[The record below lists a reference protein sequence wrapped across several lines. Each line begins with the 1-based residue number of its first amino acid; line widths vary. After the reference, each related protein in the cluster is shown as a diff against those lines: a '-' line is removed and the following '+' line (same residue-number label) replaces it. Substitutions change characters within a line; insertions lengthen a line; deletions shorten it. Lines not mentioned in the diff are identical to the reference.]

1 MSLRSALLALL
12 RIGPM
17 SGYELA
23 KQFSQSVGHVWH
35 APDSQIYPELR
46 KMATEGLVVAEEQ
59 TRGTAGRRRVYHA
72 TEAGERAFL
81 DWMNSPLKYQRT
93 RDAAHLRAAYLESA
107 DQEAI
112 CDFLRGHIEHWQGEL
127 KVWEDEIATIEA
139 LESPM
144 LNRRLAVTAEE
155 DREVTIEYKKFAYEG
170 LAARAR
176 SEIDWAQRGLKLSRR
191 LERTAETASSR
202 HTD

>member
-17 SGYELA
+17 SGYELQ

-46 KMATEGLVVAEEQ
+46 KMANEELIIAEEQ
-59 TRGTAGRRRVYHA
+59 TRGSAGLRRVYHV
-72 TEAGERAFL
+72 TEAGERAFA
-81 DWMNSPLKYQRT
+81 DWMNGPLKYQRT

-107 DQEAI
+107 DQAAVYA
-112 CDFLRGHIEHWQGEL
+112 FLNKHISHWQDEL

-144 LNRRLAVTAEE
+144 LNRRLAVTADE

-176 SEIDWAQRGLKLSRR
+176 SEIDWAQRGLKLSKR
-191 LERTAETASSR
+191 LERKNAQAAQ
-202 HTD
+202 

>member
-17 SGYELA
+17 SGYELQ

-46 KMATEGLVVAEEQ
+46 KMATEELIVAEEQ
-59 TRGTAGRRRVYHA
+59 TRGSAGMRRVYHV
-72 TEAGERAFL
+72 TEAGERAFT
-81 DWMNSPLKYQRT
+81 DWMNGPLKYQRT

-107 DQEAI
+107 DQAAVYA
-112 CDFLRGHIEHWQGEL
+112 FLNEHIAHWKSEL
-127 KVWEDEIATIEA
+127 QVWEDEIATIEA

-144 LNRRLAVTAEE
+144 LNRRLAVTADA
-155 DREVTIEYKKFAYEG
+155 DREVTIAYKKFAYDG

-176 SEIDWAQRGLKLSRR
+176 SEIEWAQRGLKLSKR
-191 LERTAETASSR
+191 LEHIAEETS
-202 HTD
+202 H

>member
-17 SGYELA
+17 SGYELQ

-46 KMATEGLVVAEEQ
+46 KMATEELIIAEEQ
-59 TRGTAGRRRVYHA
+59 TRGSAGMRRVYHV
-72 TEAGERAFL
+72 TEAGERAFA
-81 DWMNSPLKYQRT
+81 DWMNGPLKYQRT

-107 DQEAI
+107 DQDAVYA
-112 CDFLRGHIEHWQGEL
+112 FLNEHIAHWKSEL
-127 KVWEDEIATIEA
+127 TVWEDEIATIEA

-144 LNRRLAVTAEE
+144 LNRRLEVTADE

-176 SEIDWAQRGLKLSRR
+176 SEIEWAQRGLKLSKR
-191 LERTAETASSR
+191 LERKNAQTAQ
-202 HTD
+202 

>member
-17 SGYELA
+17 SGYELQ
-23 KQFSQSVGHVWH
+23 KQFSHSVGHVWH

-46 KMATEGLVVAEEQ
+46 KMASEELIIAEEQ
-59 TRGTAGRRRVYHA
+59 TRGSAGMRRVYHV
-72 TEAGERAFL
+72 TEAGERAFI

-112 CDFLRGHIEHWQGEL
+112 YAFLNEHIAHWKREL
-127 KVWEDEIATIEA
+127 QVWEDEIATIEA

-144 LNRRLAVTAEE
+144 LNRRLAVTADA
-155 DREVTIEYKKFAYEG
+155 DREVTIAYKKFAYEG

-176 SEIDWAQRGLKLSRR
+176 SEIEWAQRGLKLSKR
-191 LERTAETASSR
+191 LEHIAEETS
-202 HTD
+202 H

>member
-17 SGYELA
+17 SGYELQ

-46 KMATEGLVVAEEQ
+46 KMAKEELIIAEEQ
-59 TRGTAGRRRVYHA
+59 TRGSAGMRRVYHV
-72 TEAGERAFL
+72 TEAGEQAFI
-81 DWMNSPLKYQRT
+81 DWMHSPLKYQRT

-107 DQEAI
+107 DQDAVST
-112 CDFLRGHIEHWQGEL
+112 FLNEHIAHWTSEL
-127 KVWEDEIATIEA
+127 KVWEDEIVTIEA

-144 LNRRLAVTAEE
+144 LNRRLAVTADE
-155 DREVTIEYKKFAYEG
+155 DREVTIAYKKFAYEG

-176 SEIDWAQRGLKLSRR
+176 SEIEWAQRGLKLSKR
-191 LERTAETASSR
+191 LERNHAQTAQ
-202 HTD
+202 